1 MLDTVFSMPVRLLD
15 AHRTVGPW
23 CIRVFLSESTDLK
36 KKTTNQRKTTSM
48 HPRGFHWNMTLSG
61 IATHNTPEEKTEW
74 MGRGKLRGRYKR
86 ARESQCVRVW
96 LSEVLNQRELNQ
108 THSPDRWM
116 SRREQGWKKK
126 KKKSLSFQLFY
137 LKEPVSDAVLP
148 VLPGNC
154 LNIVTNLSTL
164 PTRLVSK
171 FLLMVQLIVLE

>member
-1 MLDTVFSMPVRLLD
+1 MCESVTERGFKSAGVKSDPFTRSLN
-15 AHRTVGPW
+15 
-23 CIRVFLSESTDLK
+23 ESTR
-36 KKTTNQRKTTSM
+36 T
-48 HPRGFHWNMTLSG
+48 
-61 IATHNTPEEKTEW
+61 
-74 MGRGKLRGRYKR
+74 
-86 ARESQCVRVW
+86 RV
-96 LSEVLNQRELNQ
+96 E
-108 THSPDRWM
+108 
-116 SRREQGWKKK
+116 KK